1 MVPEYSSDSEASA
14 TEANVRGASIAVIT
28 QKEGVHLLPT
38 RIGTL
43 HVRVI
48 GHGPVAVLWHSLFI
62 DSRNWCRVEE
72 ALAQQRTLVM
82 IDGPSHGGSEP
93 ARRLFTLADCAAAA
107 EEVLGQLGM
116 ATPVDWVGNAWGG
129 HVGIVFAAERPERT
143 RSLVMLAS
151 PVHALRPAERRR
163 SALLVGLYRIL
174 GAHRFLRAAVLDA
187 MLTPAV
193 RKARPR
199 TAELITDVLRHAD
212 RQGFVVTMR
221 SIMLSRPDLTRLLPR
236 ITAPTV
242 VVAGGD
248 DAMWTAGSA
257 AAAAGH
263 LPHGQAATIPGTR
276 HLPPLE
282 APDEVIGLVTRAWA
296 AASDATPTR

>member
-1 MVPEYSSDSEASA
+1 VS
-14 TEANVRGASIAVIT
+14 TE
-28 QKEGVHLLPT
+28 KEGVHLLPT

-43 HVRVI
+43 HVRVV

-93 ARRLFTLADCAAAA
+93 ARRPFTLADCAAAA
-107 EEVLGQLGM
+107 EEVIGQLGM
-116 ATPVDWVGNAWGG
+116 AMPVDWVGNAWGG
-129 HVGIVFAAERPERT
+129 HVGLVFAAGRPDRVRT
-143 RSLVMLAS
+143 LVMIAN
-151 PVHALRPAERRR
+151 PVHALSPAERRR

-174 GAHRFLRAAVLDA
+174 GARRFLRAAVLDS

-193 RKARPR
+193 RNAQPQ

-212 RQGFVVTMR
+212 RRGFVLTMR
-221 SIMLSRPDLTRLLPR
+221 SIMLNRPDLTHLLPQ
-236 ITAPTV
+236 ISSPSL
-242 VVAGGD
+242 VVAWCD
-248 DAMWTAGSA
+248 DAMWTAENT
-257 AAAAGH
+257 AAAAGR
-263 LPHGQAATIPGTR
+263 LPHGQAVTIPGTR

-282 APDEVIGLVTRAWA
+282 APDEVLRLVTGAWA
-296 AASDATPTR
+296 EASEAHAPKSG